1 MRVLIVGGGGRE
13 HALAW
18 ALSRSPLKPTLL
30 AAPGNPG
37 IARLCECR
45 PTKADD
51 VPALV
56 ALAQREKIDLVV
68 VGPEAPLAAGLADA
82 LAERGIRVFGPRKS
96 AAELEAS
103 KAFAKQ
109 LMARAGVPTARFDIA
124 TTMAEAERAIVR
136 ISGGSGGVVVKADG
150 LAAGKGVVVAESPSE
165 ARSAARRMLEEN
177 AFGEAGRRVVI
188 EERLVGREAS
198 LIAITDGERVLPL
211 VGCEDHK
218 AVLDGDRGPNTGG
231 MGVVSPTPAL
241 PPALVARALDEV
253 VTPTVRQMAAE
264 GRPLQGVI
272 YAGLM
277 IDGGKLSTLEFN
289 CRFGDPETEAQ
300 LPRLSSD
307 LLAVLDGAARGRL
320 PEGELEWD
328 ARTAVCVIGA
338 SRGYPTDPVLGDR
351 IQGLEEAESQPDV
364 LVFHAGTRLQGG
376 ELYTAG
382 GRVLAVTALGA
393 DVAAARTRAYAA
405 MGKIRCQGLHYR
417 KDIGKRGQGETR

>member
-37 IARLCECR
+37 IAKLCECR

-82 LAERGIRVFGPRKS
+82 LAERGIRVFGPRKN

-150 LAAGKGVVVAESPSE
+150 LAAGKGVVVADSPSE

-198 LIAITDGERVLPL
+198 LIALTDGERVLPL

-241 PPALVARALDEV
+241 PQALVDRAMDEV
-253 VTPTVRQMAAE
+253 VRPTVRQMAAE

-328 ARTAVCVIGA
+328 PRAAVCVIGA

-351 IQGLEEAESQPDV
+351 IQGLEEAEAQPDV
-364 LVFHAGTRLQGG
+364 LVFHAGTKLSGG
-376 ELYTAG
+376 ELVTAG

-405 MGKIRCQGLHYR
+405 MAKIRCQGLHYR
-417 KDIGKRGQGETR
+417 KDIGKRGETR

>member
-1 MRVLIVGGGGRE
+1 MKVLIVGGGGRE

-18 ALSRSPLKPTLL
+18 ALARSPEQPTLL

-37 IARLCECR
+37 IAKLADCR
-45 PTKADD
+45 PAKADD
-51 VPALV
+51 IAALV
-56 ALAQREKIDLVV
+56 ALAQREAVDLVV
-68 VGPEAPLAAGLADA
+68 VGPEAPLAAGLADQ
-82 LAERGIRVFGPRKS
+82 LAARNILVFGPKQA
-96 AAELEAS
+96 AAELESS

-109 LMARAGVPTARFDIA
+109 LMARARVPTARFDIA

-150 LAAGKGVVVAESPSE
+150 LAAGKGVVVADSPSE

-188 EERLVGREAS
+188 EERLTGREAS

-211 VGCEDHK
+211 AGCEDHK
-218 AVLDGDRGPNTGG
+218 AVGDGDRGPNTGG

-241 PPALVARALDEV
+241 PDALVARALAEV
-253 VTPTVRQMAAE
+253 IEPAVRGMARE
-264 GRPLQGVI
+264 GRALQGVI

-277 IDGGKLSTLEFN
+277 IDGGRISTLEFN

-300 LPRLSSD
+300 LPRLKSD
-307 LLAVLDGAARGRL
+307 LLAVLTGAARGQL
-320 PEGELEWD
+320 PAGDLAWD
-328 ARTAVCVIGA
+328 SRASVCVIGA
-338 SRGYPTDPVLGDR
+338 SRGYPVDPGLGDR
-351 IQGLEEAESQPDV
+351 ITGIEEAEAMADV
-364 LVFHAGTRLQGG
+364 LVFHAGTRRQGAD
-376 ELYTAG
+376 LYTAG

-405 MGKIRCQGLHYR
+405 IGKIRATGMHYR
-417 KDIGKRGQGETR
+417 RDIGKRGAP